1 MARKPRIEFLGAF
14 YHVISRG
21 NQRQTI
27 FHDNADYL
35 TYLNRLEHY
44 RKRYNITVYAYTLM
58 PNHVHLLV
66 ETHETPLSKFM
77 QGLQFTYT
85 RYYNQRYSKV
95 GHLFQGRYKAILCD
109 RDAYLLELVRY
120 LHLNPARMRRRVDPW
135 RYKWSSHKGYL
146 GKGCPVSIETR
157 FVLGQFG
164 KAIGQARRSYIQFM
178 REGLGIGYEAK
189 YYDTIDQRLLGD
201 EQFIEEV
208 DRKTEGKRE
217 IEKRSLRVQFSELL
231 DAVAKVH
238 GVEPRVLI
246 RGGRQR
252 AWFLARAMLVF
263 LGREWSG
270 MRTKELGEQLHRD
283 PSVISRLYRR
293 YAERRDMKIEERLA
307 RVLKS

>member
-1 MARKPRIEFLGAF
+1 
-14 YHVISRG
+14 
-21 NQRQTI
+21 
-27 FHDNADYL
+27 
-35 TYLNRLEHY
+35 
-44 RKRYNITVYAYTLM
+44 
-58 PNHVHLLV
+58 
-66 ETHETPLSKFM
+66 
-77 QGLQFTYT
+77 
-85 RYYNQRYSKV
+85 
-95 GHLFQGRYKAILCD
+95 
-109 RDAYLLELVRY
+109 
-120 LHLNPARMRRRVDPW
+120 
-135 RYKWSSHKGYL
+135 
-146 GKGCPVSIETR
+146 
-157 FVLGQFG
+157 
-164 KAIGQARRSYIQFM
+164 M

-270 MRTKELGEQLHRD
+270 MRTKELGEKFHRD